1 MGICISKNNSSK
13 NMDRF
18 IVEKGSIAVS
28 GISLTVAKVTSDNFS
43 ISIIPHTYKNTNLNS
58 VKEKDLVNIE
68 FDSLARYILK
78 DE

>member
-1 MGICISKNNSSK
+1 MAACPTDVS
-13 NMDRF
+13 F
-18 IVEKGSIAVS
+18 FPYIVEKGSIAVS